1 MTKPSEGKPRLAASS
16 YLNTAPL
23 IWSFTRGSRKG
34 TIELVDAVPAQCAR
48 LLAQEQVE
56 AALVPVIEYQR
67 MSDINVVPGVC
78 IGSRNQVRSVV
89 LLTNGSDLR
98 NLREIALDE
107 SSRTS
112 AALIKIIFREFLG
125 FEPKW
130 TSHSATVDYVRNE
143 NEGALMI
150 GDPAMMLNRDN
161 LRVFDLASLWRKYT
175 GLGFV
180 FAMWMI
186 REDASAAARTIDF
199 RVVCEEG
206 LAQTAGIIDA
216 YEPILGSS
224 RDDLRTYLTENISFF
239 MDAELGAGLN
249 LFYQLAHKHRLIP
262 AVKPLK
268 SFEP

>member
-1 MTKPSEGKPRLAASS
+1 MTKPSEKKPRLAASS
-16 YLNTAPL
+16 YLNTAPM
-23 IWSFTRGSRKG
+23 IWSFNRGPRKG
-34 TIELVDAVPAQCAR
+34 MIELVDAVPAQCAD
-48 LLAQEQVE
+48 LVALGQVE

-67 MSDINVVPGVC
+67 ISNLNVVPEVC

-89 LLTNGSDLR
+89 LLTNGSELK

-125 FEPKW
+125 SEPKW
-130 TSHSATVDYVRNE
+130 TSHSASADYVRNE
-143 NEGALMI
+143 NQGVLMI

-161 LRVFDLASLWRKYT
+161 IRVFDLATLWRKHT

-199 RVVCEEG
+199 RAVCEEG
-206 LAQTAGIIDA
+206 LAQTEEIIDV
-216 YEPILGSS
+216 YEPILGWS

-239 MDAELGAGLN
+239 MDGELSAGLN
-249 LFYQLAHKHRLIP
+249 LYYQLAHKHGLIP

-268 SFEP
+268 SFGP